1 MKKLLLFAL
10 LSYIPFAFSQ
20 FVFNE
25 GFENNNTNEN
35 PPSGWTCDS
44 DGWLAGNGVQNHGRV
59 ARTGDWFGYLNWD
72 SDHWMYKDIELES
85 GATYEFSMF
94 YQTDN
99 TDGFSME
106 VMWGNDASPDAMTN
120 EIFPLQTINE
130 EFYTEFSMTFIAD
143 QTGSFFLGLHGLAD
157 NSPWYLVLDDVYLRK
172 IEDYEF
178 NITRINYDTLIQSG
192 SHHDYLLD
200 IENFGLYADVLNLSY
215 DSEWPATFYDED
227 GITSVSELSLE
238 AFESKTIILRQSV
251 PSTGVENEQ
260 VEVTEVTIN
269 SSNSSVFHTSQIS
282 SMALTP
288 ISEFPVI
295 ADFEL
300 EIFPPLGW
308 AANIGV
314 GDENFVR
321 STEGVSPA
329 CLPHDGSEGMAYY
342 NSYSSDEG
350 NTADLVSPQLLFEEE
365 EYIIRFW
372 MYRSDHIDNKA
383 DKIEVYI
390 SDDANL
396 TNAQLLGSIHRTISM
411 TPVETYEG
419 WFEYSFVFEGTAD
432 LHYVTLKAVSAYG
445 WNLFVDDI
453 KIQANTL
460 DEEAPEFMSVN
471 EMHQYADLEI
481 PVSVTIRDD
490 SEVTETMQGVYNVG
504 SGDETF
510 ELTLNSKSRANYVY
524 TGNIPAHADGT
535 IGTVHFIM
543 EDIIG
548 NTANSPSFDIS
559 WQGVAPLLEESFEGE
574 FLPEGWDQ
582 IMGQFTWFV
591 WYQEPVVE
599 YVDSD
604 GVEYTVTPPHGEKQ
618 AGVQWD
624 WQNNGQDEWLISPPF
639 EVTAPAELSFETFA
653 QLGSYDYDHFIVAIT
668 TDNGINWTDE
678 WDAFFMD
685 NRVIAYDE
693 TIRISLD
700 DYEGETIRIA
710 WRAYNQSFDNLWYS
724 WFVDDIKVEK
734 REETAILEL
743 SDNNSFSFK
752 LMENPTSD
760 QLKIQL
766 MSSEAGQAEI
776 HLYNLQGSLVKS
788 ENIQIQNTGKNQVSY
803 SINDLE
809 AGIYFCE
816 VTLNGEKQTQKLL
829 KIRD

>member
-1 MKKLLLFAL
+1 MKKLFLIAL
-10 LSYIPFAFSQ
+10 LVYSTLTFSQ

-25 GFENNNTNEN
+25 GFENNNSNEN
-35 PPSGWTCDS
+35 PPSGWTCDA
-44 DGWLAGNGVQNHGRV
+44 DGWLAGNGVQNHGRE
-59 ARTGDWFGYLNWD
+59 ARTGDWFGYLKWG
-72 SDHWMYKDIELES
+72 SDHWMYKEIELES
-85 GATYEFSMF
+85 GETYEFSMF

-99 TDGFSME
+99 SEGFSLE
-106 VMWGNDASPDAMTN
+106 VMWGNEANSAAMNN
-120 EIFPLQTINE
+120 EIFPLQAVNE
-130 EFYTEFSMTFIAD
+130 EFYTEYSMTFVANE
-143 QTGSFFLGLHGLAD
+143 TGTFFLGIHGVAD
-157 NSPWYLVLDDVYLRK
+157 NSPWYLVLDDIYLRK

-178 NITRINYDTLIQSG
+178 NITRLNADTLIQAG
-192 SHHDYLLD
+192 SHHDYLLE
-200 IENFGLYADVLNLSY
+200 IENFGLYADDLSLTY
-215 DSEWPATFYDED
+215 DSEWPATFYAED
-227 GITSVSELSLE
+227 GSTSISNLQLE

-260 VEVTEVTIN
+260 EEVTMVTLN
-269 SSNSSVFHTSQIS
+269 STNSSVSHSTQIS

-300 EIFPPLGW
+300 ELFPPLGW
-308 AANIGV
+308 TANIGV
-314 GDENFVR
+314 GDKNFVR

-329 CLPHDGSEGMAYY
+329 CLPHDDSQGMAYY
-342 NSYSSDEG
+342 NAYSSDEG
-350 NTADLVSPQLLFEEE
+350 NTAYLISPELIFQEE
-365 EYIIRFW
+365 EYIVRFW

-390 SDDANL
+390 SDDANQS
-396 TNAQLLGSIHRTISM
+396 NAQLLGTIHRTISM

-419 WFEYSFVFEGTAD
+419 WFEYSFTFDGTAD
-432 LHYVTLKAVSAYG
+432 LHYVSLKAVSAYG

-460 DEEAPEFMSVN
+460 DEEAPEFLSVN

-490 SEVTETMQGVYNVG
+490 SEVTETMQGIYNVG
-504 SGDETF
+504 NGDESF
-510 ELTLNSKSRANYVY
+510 ELTLNSKSKANYIY
-524 TGNIPAHADGT
+524 SGNIPAHIDGT
-535 IGTVHFIM
+535 EGTVYFVM
-543 EDIIG
+543 EDIVG
-548 NTANSPSFDIS
+548 NTANSASFDIS
-559 WQGVAPLLEESFEGE
+559 WQGVAPLLEESFEGD

-582 IMGQFTWFV
+582 IMAQFTWFV

-604 GVEYTVTPPHGEKQ
+604 GVEYTVTPPDGDRQ
-618 AGVQWD
+618 AVVQWD
-624 WQNNGQDEWLISPPF
+624 WQNNAQDEWLISPPF

-653 QLGSYDYDHFIVAIT
+653 QLGSYDYDHFIVAIS
-668 TDNGINWTDE
+668 TDYGISWTDE

-710 WRAYNQSFDNLWYS
+710 WRAYNQSYDNLWYS

-734 REETAILEL
+734 REETAVLEL
-743 SDNNSFSFK
+743 SNHDTFTFK
-752 LMENPTSD
+752 LMENPSSEH
-760 QLKIQL
+760 LKIQL
-766 MSSEAGQAEI
+766 RSSEVGQAEI

-788 ENIQIQNTGKNQVSY
+788 ETLQVQNTGKNQASY
-803 SINDLE
+803 AIEGLE
-809 AGIYFCE
+809 VGVYFCE
-816 VTLNGEKQTQKLL
+816 VILNGDRNTEKFLIAK
-829 KIRD
+829 